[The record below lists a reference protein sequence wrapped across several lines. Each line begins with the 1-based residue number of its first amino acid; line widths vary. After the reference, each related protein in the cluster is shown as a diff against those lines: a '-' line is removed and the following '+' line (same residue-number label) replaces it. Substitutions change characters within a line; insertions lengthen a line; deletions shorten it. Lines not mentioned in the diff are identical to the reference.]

1 MAQDER
7 IVLFDASAVLAV
19 VFREPGVERVMA
31 HLAQGFAPTPVMV
44 EILSKM
50 AQKGGTVSQAR
61 LAIEGFGLKWRAL
74 GPAVAELAA
83 DYLLRF
89 RRNGISLADATCLAM
104 AEMHNLPVLT
114 GDRQWAM
121 LGLKLDIRLIR

>member
-1 MAQDER
+1 
-7 IVLFDASAVLAV
+7 
-19 VFREPGVERVMA
+19 
-31 HLAQGFAPTPVMV
+31 MV
-44 EILSKM
+44 EILSKI

-61 LAIEGFGLKWRAL
+61 HAVEGLGLKWRAL

-104 AEMHNLPVLT
+104 SDEHKLPVLT
-114 GDRQWAM
+114 GDRKWVT
-121 LGLKLDIRLIR
+121 LRLPLDIRLIR